1 MELDV
6 EERVKRAK
14 KLHGRGF
21 NCCQSVFLA
30 YSDVM
35 GLDEDVAAKISLP
48 FGGGMGGMRGV
59 CGCVSATFM
68 LTGLMADDKRRN
80 YSLVQEL
87 AAEFERTNG
96 SIICK
101 ELLQNGKR
109 PCSEYVETASRLIG
123 EKLNSSL

>member
-14 KLHGRGF
+14 ELHGRGF

-68 LTGLMADDKRRN
+68 LTGLVKSFFRM
-80 YSLVQEL
+80 
-87 AAEFERTNG
+87 G
-96 SIICK
+96 SVPALNMLR
-101 ELLQNGKR
+101 LLR
-109 PCSEYVETASRLIG
+109 V
-123 EKLNSSL
+123 